1 VGGAEGHVT
10 KSVDPYHLHQA
21 KKRKVSAG
29 EARRR
34 YGGTSL
40 HTYRESKRMQ
50 AIVSNIV

>member
-1 VGGAEGHVT
+1 VGGAGGHVT
-10 KSVDPYHLHQA
+10 KSVDHQA